1 VCNRACLTFGH
12 DNLLLEDVQGKAVL
26 EVGARNVNGSLRQLV
41 ESFEPSSYLGV
52 DIHPG
57 PGVDS
62 ICNAEELV
70 SRFGP
75 AAFDLIIATEVVEHV
90 HDWCAVVEN
99 FKAGLRENGG
109 LLITTRSF
117 GFPYHEAPWDFWRYE
132 TDDMESIFSDMVIER
147 LQSDP
152 EEPGVFLKAR
162 KPAFFTPRDL
172 SEYELYSVPL
182 GCRAHAIDKPAAI
195 RYEGKLVTIGG
206 ASPEEQKVYVVLD
219 GAKRW
224 IVNASWIG
232 ASGYHWPEDVCL
244 VSPGELDTL
253 PLGEPITAAVNRACE

>member
-1 VCNRACLTFGH
+1 MCNRACLTFGE

-26 EVGARNVNGSLRQLV
+26 EVGARNVNGSLRPLV
-41 ESFEPSSYLGV
+41 ESLQPSSYVGV

-62 ICNAEELV
+62 ICNAEELA

-75 AAFDLIIATEVVEHV
+75 AAFDLLIATEVVEHV
-90 HDWCAVVEN
+90 PDWYAVVEN
-99 FKAGLRENGG
+99 FKGALREKGS

-132 TDDMESIFSDMVIER
+132 TSDMQTIFSDMAIER

-162 KPAFFTPRDL
+162 KPARFIPRDL
-172 SEYELYSVPL
+172 SGYELYSVPL
-182 GCRAHAIDKPAAI
+182 GRRAHAVDKPAAI

-206 ASPEEQKVYVVLD
+206 ASREEQKIYVVLD
-219 GAKRW
+219 GVKRW

-232 ASGYHWPEDVCL
+232 ASGYRWPEDVCL
-244 VSPGELDTL
+244 LSPRELGTL
-253 PLGEPITAAVNRACE
+253 PLGEPITAMLDRACE